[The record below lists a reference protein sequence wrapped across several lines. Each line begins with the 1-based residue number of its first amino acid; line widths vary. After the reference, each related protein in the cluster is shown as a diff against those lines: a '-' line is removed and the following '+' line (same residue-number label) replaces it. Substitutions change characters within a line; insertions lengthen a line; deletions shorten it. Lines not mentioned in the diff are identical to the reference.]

1 MGIIIL
7 ITSFDNIGIKATLLG
22 DLAGEYNVYTGFDPN
37 WYMDYGNKI
46 CMFIFISSFVVNS
59 KDVILFIRTM
69 LKRFRDRSFKMNL
82 KLDPEDEGCDEP
94 NTKLRI

>member
-7 ITSFDNIGIKATLLG
+7 VTSFDRIGIKAALLG
-22 DLAGEYNVYTGFDPN
+22 ELAGQYNVYTGFDPN

-46 CMFIFISSFVVNS
+46 CVFIFMSSFVVNS
-59 KDVILFIRTM
+59 KDVVKFIITV
-69 LKRFRDRSFKMNL
+69 LKRFRDRNFKMNL
-82 KLDPEDEGCDEP
+82 KLDPEDEGCDKP